1 MRWRA
6 WYVYECSRCH
16 GPVSIKVRG
25 EQAEITKQSVEFEKI
40 QLTGEIVP
48 QVQLVDE
55 SVPANARRY
64 LQQAIDS
71 VYAPDGAAML
81 ANSAIDAML
90 KARGLTDGSVFSR
103 LKAAV
108 SQGLLTEEI
117 RNWADIVRNDSNNP
131 RHADDEIPHVT
142 ADRARLL
149 IEFAEQLARVLFV
162 LPAKAEEAKK
172 VLQDKR

>member
-1 MRWRA
+1 
-6 WYVYECSRCH
+6 
-16 GPVSIKVRG
+16 VRG
-25 EQAEITKQSVEFEKI
+25 EQAEITRQNVEFEKI

-103 LKAAV
+103 LKLAV

-149 IEFAEQLARVLFV
+149 IESPSNLRGSSSCSLRKLKRRRRCFKISV
-162 LPAKAEEAKK
+162 EEGQQGNA
-172 VLQDKR
+172 